1 MNVNNGTARDR
12 DTFLESFSA
21 ELTNAAYAIAL
32 RQGTRASWID
42 LELELWKDLTQTV
55 QKWGRALRWTR
66 RPFAFNVLQEEFLS
80 ELTDAAYRAALRQ
93 EMQGSFLAAELGM
106 YDAFRSLIED
116 YQPEPNLPDFVSC

>member
-1 MNVNNGTARDR
+1 MIVNKSTSMDC

-21 ELTNAAYAIAL
+21 ELTVAAYAIAL
-32 RQGTRASWID
+32 RQGTRSSWID
-42 LELELWKDLTQTV
+42 LELELWKDLTETV

-66 RPFAFNVLQEEFLS
+66 RPFAFNVLQEEFLL

-93 EMQGSFLAAELGM
+93 EMRGSFLSAELGM

-116 YQPEPNLPDFVSC
+116 YQPEPNLPDFIYH